1 MGMRRGSWF
10 GGQRGDLPL
19 EGGHAKS
26 AQVESVVGAV
36 SLSRDDVFVP
46 TFIFSCSKGEGAF
59 LISITVVR
67 NKFHH
72 SEKAASD

>member
-1 MGMRRGSWF
+1 
-10 GGQRGDLPL
+10 
-19 EGGHAKS
+19 
-26 AQVESVVGAV
+26 VVGAV
-36 SLSRDDVFVP
+36 WLSRDDVFVP